1 VSEAPEDGPL
11 AFDRSSRAR
20 EASRLLRRSPR
31 AALLWAAAAVVTIVT
46 ATSVAGTLASLHRQ
60 DRDYGKVRAVVVAR
74 RDHTRGAVVGAQ
86 DVATLRLRG
95 HALPA
100 RSLGRPEDAVG
111 RVVSVPVV
119 RGSIVTDR
127 NLAGRT
133 RDGRDGV
140 VPPGRRAM
148 RIVTSDGLAPHPGD
162 VVDVY
167 VTFPTNA
174 VPESVDPT
182 LTVASHVP
190 VLDVDG
196 AGETTDTDTGE
207 RAQRVGV
214 TLLVPAEDAKRLAFA
229 AATGTIALAATPPED
244 AATTR

>member
-1 VSEAPEDGPL
+1 M
-11 AFDRSSRAR
+11 
-20 EASRLLRRSPR
+20 LRRSPR

-60 DRDYGKVRAVVVAR
+60 DRDYGKVRAIVVAR
-74 RDHTRGAVVGAQ
+74 HDLTLGTVVGSN
-86 DVATLRLRG
+86 DVTTVRLRG
-95 HALPA
+95 QALPA
-100 RSLGRPEDAVG
+100 RSLGRPEDALG

-119 RGSIVTDR
+119 RGSIVTER
-127 NLAGRT
+127 NLAART

-148 RIVTSDGLAPHPGD
+148 RIVVSDGLQPRAGD

-167 VTFPTNA
+167 VTFATNA

-190 VLDVDG
+190 VVDVDG
-196 AGETTDTDTGE
+196 AGETTDGDTGA
-207 RAQRVGV
+207 RAQRIGV
-214 TLLVPAEDAKRLAFA
+214 TLLVPADDAKRLAFA

-244 AATTR
+244 AATAR